1 MTEINLSII
10 IASFNGYKNV
20 QKLLDSVL
28 ANDYIPNEIII
39 VCYKDQYNKYFFNC
53 KKYYKKLNIRILKS
67 KIKNQIIQRQLGL
80 NSARMDYILQLDDDI
95 TIVKN
100 TLRIIFNELKKN
112 HFKVILAANLKT
124 NDNNIADIR
133 WRYNYKKYKL
143 FRALLYLLNNF
154 NEVKSYSILASG
166 KPIPG
171 LNDQIYS
178 YKWLNSSLC
187 FHKSALKD
195 YEYFKN
201 KGKAFYEDV
210 YTSHSFFKKGYKLK
224 KILNAVILHPKTK
237 KMNLNIFYKSISNQ
251 YKILVKF
258 KKNFFLFFIDII
270 FFTIIFAIRR

>member
-1 MTEINLSII
+1 MNLSII
-10 IASFNGYKNV
+10 IASYDGYKKV
-20 QKLLDSVL
+20 QKLLNSIL
-28 ANDYIPNEIII
+28 ANDYIPSEIII

-53 KKYYKKLNIRILKS
+53 KKYYKKLNIKILKS

-80 NSARMDYILQLDDDI
+80 NSAKTDYILQLDDDI
-95 TIVKN
+95 IVARN
-100 TLRIIFNELKKN
+100 SLRLIYNELKKN
-112 HFKVILAANLKT
+112 HYKVIFSANLKT
-124 NDNNIADIR
+124 FDNNIADLR
-133 WRYNYKKYKL
+133 WRYNYNKYKL
-143 FRALLYLLNNF
+143 FRVLLYILNNF
-154 NEVKSYSILASG
+154 QEVKSYSILASG

-171 LNDQIYS
+171 FNNQIYS

-210 YTSHSFFKKGYKLK
+210 YTSHIFYKKGYKLK

-237 KMNLNIFYKSISNQ
+237 KMSLSIFYKSIANQ

-258 KKNFFLFFIDII
+258 KKNIILFLLDII
-270 FFTIIFAIRR
+270 LFTIIFVFRK